1 MFTQFVYAVW
11 FAHPSLVGRYF
22 FTLYTCFT
30 LYCLISSGNV
40 NGGGG
45 RAGGL
50 NKGGAFANFMRG
62 EVKVVLNESRII
74 LCRHSSPVE

>member
-1 MFTQFVYAVW
+1 MG
-11 FAHPSLVGRYF
+11 S
-22 FTLYTCFT
+22 
-30 LYCLISSGNV
+30 V

-62 EVKVVLNESRII
+62 EVKVVLIESRII
-74 LCRHSSPVE
+74 LHRHSRIVK

>member
-1 MFTQFVYAVW
+1 MG
-11 FAHPSLVGRYF
+11 S
-22 FTLYTCFT
+22 
-30 LYCLISSGNV
+30 V

-50 NKGGAFANFMRG
+50 DTGGAFANFMRG